1 MTESLKNKTV
11 KGVGWSFIDNLSSSG
26 ITFLV
31 GLVLA
36 RLLTPSEYGIMAI
49 LTIFIAV
56 SNSIVDSGFSNALI
70 RKTDARRVDYNTVFL
85 FNLLV
90 SGLLYVVLFLAA
102 PAISRFFKEPLLVEV
117 MRVIGWV
124 LVINALAIIPRTL
137 FVKEVNFKT
146 QTKVSLIASI
156 SSGVI
161 GIGMAL
167 AGLGV
172 WSLVGQQL
180 SRQLLNTLFL
190 WIYCTWRP
198 AWEFSMQSFKE
209 LFGFGSK
216 LLLSGLLD
224 TGFKEIYSLVIGRC
238 YTAAQLGQYTRAN
251 QFNQIF
257 SSNLTTVIQRVSY
270 PVLSSIQDESERL
283 REAYRKV
290 IKSTMLISFACMLGL
305 AAVARPLILILIG
318 EKWLPA
324 VGFLQIICF
333 SGMLF
338 PLHAINLNI
347 LQVKGRSDL
356 FLRLE
361 IIKKII
367 AVGPLVLGVLFSIE
381 YMLWGSVCT
390 SLIANFLNSYYSADL
405 INYPTKEQIK
415 DILPTILVSFATA
428 AVMWS
433 LTLLSLSNW
442 LLLPLQCLLGIAL
455 AVLIYEC
462 LHLPEYVEVKQ
473 LAFSILRRKNYE
485 CLHLPEYV
493 EVKQLAF
500 SILRRKKF

>member
-85 FNLLV
+85 FNLLI

-216 LLLSGLLD
+216 ILLSGLLN
-224 TGFKEIYSLVIGRC
+224 TIFNEIYSLVIGRC
-238 YTAAQLGQYTRAN
+238 YTSAQLGQYTRAN

-270 PVLSSIQDESERL
+270 PVLSSIQDEPERL

-305 AAVARPLILILIG
+305 ASVARPLIIILIG

-333 SGMLF
+333 SGMLY

-390 SLIANFLNSYYSADL
+390 SLIAYFLNSYYSADL
-405 INYPTKEQIK
+405 IDYPTKEQIK
-415 DILPTILVSFATA
+415 DILPTFLVSFVTA
-428 AVMWS
+428 AAMWS

-455 AVLIYEC
+455 AVFI
-462 LHLPEYVEVKQ
+462 
-473 LAFSILRRKNYE
+473 YE

>member
-1 MTESLKNKTV
+1 MSESLKHKTV

-26 ITFLV
+26 VSFLV

-70 RKTDARRVDYNTVFL
+70 RKTDAKRVDYNTVFL
-85 FNLLV
+85 FNLVV
-90 SGLLYVVLFLAA
+90 SGLLYVVLFFAA
-102 PAISRFFKEPLLVEV
+102 PAISVFFKESLLVEV

-137 FVKEVNFKT
+137 FVKNVDFKT
-146 QTKVSLIASI
+146 QTKVSLIASV
-156 SSGVI
+156 SSGVL

-167 AGLGV
+167 AGMGV

-190 WIYCTWRP
+190 WIYSTWRP
-198 AWEFSMQSFKE
+198 IWEFSLQSFRE

-224 TGFKEIYSLVIGRC
+224 TVFKEIYSLVIGRC
-238 YTAAQLGQYTRAN
+238 YTSAQLGQYTRAN

-270 PVLSSIQDESERL
+270 PVLSSIQDESDRL

-290 IKSTMLISFACMLGL
+290 IKSTMLITFACMLGL
-305 AAVARPLILILIG
+305 AAVAKPLIVILIG

-333 SGMLF
+333 SGMLY

-356 FLRLE
+356 FLKLE

-367 AVGPLVLGVLFSIE
+367 AVGPLILGVLLSIE

-390 SLIANFLNSYYSADL
+390 SLIAYFLNSYYSANL
-405 INYPTKEQIK
+405 INYPTREQIK
-415 DILPTILVSFATA
+415 DILPTFLVSFATA
-428 AVMWS
+428 AAMWS

-442 LLLPLQCLLGIAL
+442 LLLPLQCLLGIIL
-455 AVLIYEC
+455 AVLIYER

-473 LAFSILRRKNYE
+473 LTFSL
-485 CLHLPEYV
+485 
-493 EVKQLAF
+493 
-500 SILRRKKF
+500 LRRKKF

>member
-90 SGLLYVVLFLAA
+90 SGLLYVVLFFAA
-102 PAISRFFKEPLLVEV
+102 PAISVFFKEPLLVEV

-156 SSGVI
+156 SSGVV

-167 AGLGV
+167 AGMGV

-190 WIYCTWRP
+190 WIYGKWRP
-198 AWEFSMQSFKE
+198 IWEFSAQSFKE

-224 TGFKEIYSLVIGRC
+224 TVFKEIYSLVIGRC
-238 YTAAQLGQYTRAN
+238 YTSAQLGQYTRAN

-270 PVLSSIQDESERL
+270 PVLSSIQDEPERL
-283 REAYRKV
+283 RDAYRKV

-305 AAVARPLILILIG
+305 AAVAKPLIILLIG

-333 SGMLF
+333 RGMLY

-356 FLRLE
+356 FLKLE

-390 SLIANFLNSYYSADL
+390 SFIAYFLNSYYSANL
-405 INYPTKEQIK
+405 IDYPTREQIK
-415 DILPTILVSFATA
+415 DILPTFIVSSLTATT
-428 AVMWS
+428 MWS
-433 LTLLSLSNW
+433 LTLLPLSNW
-442 LLLPLQCLLGIAL
+442 LLLPLQCLLGIILAL
-455 AVLIYEC
+455 LIYE
-462 LHLPEYVEVKQ
+462 
-473 LAFSILRRKNYE
+473 R
-485 CLHLPEYV
+485 LHLPEYV

>member
-1 MTESLKNKTV
+1 MSESLKNKTV

-70 RKTDARRVDYNTVFL
+70 RKTDAKRVDYNTVFL
-85 FNLLV
+85 FNLVV
-90 SGLLYVVLFLAA
+90 SGLLYVILFFAA
-102 PAISRFFKEPLLVEV
+102 PAISVFFKEPLLVEV

-156 SSGVI
+156 SSGVV

-167 AGLGV
+167 AGMGV

-190 WIYCTWRP
+190 WIYCKWRP
-198 AWEFSMQSFKE
+198 VWEFSMQSFKE

-216 LLLSGLLD
+216 ILLSGLLN
-224 TGFKEIYSLVIGRC
+224 TVFNEIYALVIGRC
-238 YTAAQLGQYTRAN
+238 YTSAQLGQYTRAN
-251 QFNQIF
+251 QFSQIF

-270 PVLSSIQDESERL
+270 PVLSSIQDEPERL

-305 AAVARPLILILIG
+305 AAVAKPLIILLIG

-333 SGMLF
+333 SGMLY

-356 FLRLE
+356 FLKLE
-361 IIKKII
+361 IVKKII
-367 AVGPLVLGVLFSIE
+367 AVGPLVLGVLYSIE

-390 SLIANFLNSYYSADL
+390 SFIAYFLNSYYSANL

-415 DILPTILVSFATA
+415 DILPTFLVSFATA
-428 AVMWS
+428 AAMWS

-442 LLLPLQCLLGIAL
+442 LLLPLQCLLGIIL
-455 AVLIYEC
+455 AVLIYER
-462 LHLPEYVEVKQ
+462 LHLPEYMEVKL
-473 LAFSILRRKNYE
+473 LAFSL
-485 CLHLPEYV
+485 
-493 EVKQLAF
+493 F
-500 SILRRKKF
+500 RRKKF

>member
-1 MTESLKNKTV
+1 M
-11 KGVGWSFIDNLSSSG
+11 
-26 ITFLV
+26 

-333 SGMLF
+333 NGMLY

-390 SLIANFLNSYYSADL
+390 SLIAYFLNSYYSADL
-405 INYPTKEQIK
+405 IDYPTKEQIK
-415 DILPTILVSFATA
+415 DILPTFLVSFATA

-473 LAFSILRRKNYE
+473 LAFSILRRK
-485 CLHLPEYV
+485 
-493 EVKQLAF
+493 
-500 SILRRKKF
+500 KF